1 MQPMEIAPMTTRNLF
16 QPTQLGSLQLPNAVV
31 MAPLTRQRSLQPG
44 NIPSELNATYYAQRA
59 SAGLIISEATQV
71 CPEGQGYAWTPGI
84 HSAEQVEGWKKVTR
98 AVHDKGGRI
107 VLQLWHVGRI
117 SHPLLQPGG
126 VDPVAPSAI
135 QAKAD
140 CYVQEADGSHHREP
154 TAKPRALALDEIP
167 GVVAAY
173 AQGAANALRAG
184 FDGVEVH
191 AANGY
196 LLDQFLCSGSNQRI
210 DAYGGS
216 AANRARLVLQ
226 VIDAV
231 IATTGDSGRVGV
243 RISPMGT
250 FGDISDANPRE
261 TFGYLV
267 EQLNSRNLAY
277 LHINKPDW
285 LGGTFEGF
293 DDLLRELRDRYQGRI
308 ILAGGLDSGSAEQ
321 ALAGGLADAVAF
333 GRPYIANPD
342 LVERLRQ
349 GAPLNQPDAN
359 TFYGG
364 AEAGYTDYP
373 TLG

>member
-1 MQPMEIAPMTTRNLF
+1 MTTRNLF
-16 QPTQLGSLQLPNAVV
+16 QPTRLGSLELPNAVV

-98 AVHDKGGRI
+98 AVHDEGGRI

-196 LLDQFLCSGSNQRI
+196 LLDQFLCSGSNQRT

-226 VIDAV
+226 VVDAV

-321 ALAGGLADAVAF
+321 ALASGLADAVAF

-349 GAPLNQPDAN
+349 GAALNQPDAN

>member
-1 MQPMEIAPMTTRNLF
+1 MTTRNLF
-16 QPTQLGSLQLPNAVV
+16 QPTRLGSLELPNAVV

-44 NIPSELNATYYAQRA
+44 NIPSDLNATYYAQRA

-196 LLDQFLCSGSNQRI
+196 LLDQFLCSGSNQRT

-321 ALAGGLADAVAF
+321 ALASGLADAVAF

-349 GAPLNQPDAN
+349 GAALNQPDAN

>member
-1 MQPMEIAPMTTRNLF
+1 MTTRNLF
-16 QPTQLGSLQLPNAVV
+16 QPTRLGSLELPNAVV

-98 AVHDKGGRI
+98 AVHDEGGRI

-196 LLDQFLCSGSNQRI
+196 LLDQFLCSGSNQRT
-210 DAYGGS
+210 DTYGGS

-226 VIDAV
+226 VVDAV

-321 ALAGGLADAVAF
+321 ALASGLADAVAF

-349 GAPLNQPDAN
+349 GAALNQPDAN

>member
-1 MQPMEIAPMTTRNLF
+1 MTTRNLF

-196 LLDQFLCSGSNQRI
+196 LLDQFLCSGSNQRT

-321 ALAGGLADAVAF
+321 ALASGLADAVAF

>member
-1 MQPMEIAPMTTRNLF
+1 MTARNLF
-16 QPTQLGSLQLPNAVV
+16 QPTRLGSLQLPNAVV

-59 SAGLIISEATQV
+59 GAGLIISEATQV

-196 LLDQFLCSGSNQRI
+196 LLDQFLCSGSNQRT

-321 ALAGGLADAVAF
+321 ALASGLADAVAF

-349 GAPLNQPDAN
+349 GAALNQPDAN

>member
-1 MQPMEIAPMTTRNLF
+1 MTTRNLF
-16 QPTQLGSLQLPNAVV
+16 QPTRLGSVELPNAVV

-98 AVHDKGGRI
+98 AVHDEGGRI

-196 LLDQFLCSGSNQRI
+196 LLDQFLCSGSNQRT
-210 DAYGGS
+210 DTYGGS

-226 VIDAV
+226 VVDAV

-321 ALAGGLADAVAF
+321 ALASGLADAVAF

-349 GAPLNQPDAN
+349 GAALNQPDAN

>member
-1 MQPMEIAPMTTRNLF
+1 MTTRNLF

-321 ALAGGLADAVAF
+321 ALASGLADAVAF

>member
-1 MQPMEIAPMTTRNLF
+1 MTTRNLF
-16 QPTQLGSLQLPNAVV
+16 QPTRLGSLELPNAVV

-196 LLDQFLCSGSNQRI
+196 LLDQFLCSGSNQRT

-321 ALAGGLADAVAF
+321 ALGSGLADAVAF

-349 GAPLNQPDAN
+349 GAALNQPDAN